1 MNLQNLENVLKSSNR
16 IILKK
21 NNKTG
26 RIFTRIK
33 CGHDGCS
40 FSAPSISSIK
50 SHREEMNHPR
60 KKIQKSPE
68 NINTFSMAKK
78 FKQKAIKKILRKEAK
93 NKEEYDTGALLPN
106 GMPRKWRFCGFK
118 DCDYRTQYKANLN
131 RHQNHY
137 GHRDIKVNDHLDVK
151 IDNQLP
157 ANSNEL
163 PVELSSVKSCGDST
177 ITSTKSSR
185 LSDGSLNNKR

>member
-1 MNLQNLENVLKSSNR
+1 M
-16 IILKK
+16 LKK

-33 CGHDGCS
+33 CGHEGCS

-78 FKQKAIKKILRKEAK
+78 FKQKAIKKINYSERKS
-93 NKEEYDTGALLPN
+93 
-106 GMPRKWRFCGFK
+106 
-118 DCDYRTQYKANLN
+118 Q
-131 RHQNHY
+131 Q
-137 GHRDIKVNDHLDVK
+137 
-151 IDNQLP
+151 
-157 ANSNEL
+157 
-163 PVELSSVKSCGDST
+163 
-177 ITSTKSSR
+177 
-185 LSDGSLNNKR
+185 